1 MIYLGREKRIFIAGN
16 DGIAGI
22 NLLKHFE
29 QYEYEIFSASSSE
42 LAEMD
47 QIQVKNLFTKM
58 KPDYIFITSGI
69 EGGILANINRPA
81 DLIYKNLKLQINLI
95 DSARYIKPTMLFFV
109 GSSCIYPKYS
119 PQPIKEE
126 YLLDGP
132 IEPTNEAYAIAK
144 ISGIKMCQAY
154 NKQHGTKFIS
164 IIPANIYGPHDN
176 FDINTSH
183 VIPALINKFH
193 KAKINNEDSVIV
205 WGSGE
210 PKREFLY
217 ADDFVDACIFLM
229 KKFEN
234 SNICGS
240 EIINIGV
247 GEDITIKDLAVLV
260 KDIVGF
266 EGQLIFDRSKPDGM
280 PKKLLDNSKIV
291 NMGWRP
297 KTKLAEGIKRTYR
310 WYLKHEKA

>member
-1 MIYLGREKRIFIAGN
+1 MGREKRIFIAGN